1 MPVATNG
8 IFAETLDLLCGKCF
22 NLSKSV
28 SALQVLAV
36 SALNLCVCMK
46 TCPMVLVAP
55 FEDGSFIFNC
65 VLLMISIEHAFVFI
79 NMFSECM
86 FCFRR

>member
-1 MPVATNG
+1 MELKNNHKNFVLLPIVANG

-36 SALNLCVCMK
+36 SALNLCVY
-46 TCPMVLVAP
+46 V
-55 FEDGSFIFNC
+55 
-65 VLLMISIEHAFVFI
+65 
-79 NMFSECM
+79 
-86 FCFRR
+86 